1 MTQKEQELVD
11 KYVAFK
17 KAEDEACR
25 NAMETRR
32 ELSKLAPHKVGEI
45 IKWQEVK
52 RERVGGSLWKPIYKD
67 LPPVEKTAVLSR
79 VTANVMLF
87 GENALYYKY
96 EFRSIKKDG
105 FLSQN
110 NARPFSDY
118 EWTGEMYNEPK
129 TE

>member
-17 KAEDEACR
+17 KTEDEARR
-25 NAMETRR
+25 NGMETLR
-32 ELSKLAPHKVGEI
+32 ELATLAPHKVGEI

-52 RERVGGSLWKPIYKD
+52 RERVGGRPWNPIYKD

-87 GENALYYKY
+87 GENDIYYKY
-96 EFRSIKKDG
+96 EFNSIKKDG
-105 FLSQN
+105 CLSQN
-110 NARPFSDY
+110 NTRPQCDY

>member
-1 MTQKEQELVD
+1 MTQKEQELVE

-17 KAEDEACR
+17 KAEDDARR
-25 NAMETRR
+25 NGMETLRV
-32 ELSKLAPHKVGEI
+32 LSKLAPHKVGEI

-52 RERVGGSLWKPIYKD
+52 RKRVGGSVWNPIYKD

-79 VTANVMLF
+79 VTATVMLF
-87 GENALYYKY
+87 SENDLYYKY

-105 FLSQN
+105 CLSQN
-110 NARPFSDY
+110 NTHPCSDY